1 MRCAKCDRNM
11 VGEDEEEADVKNAD
25 CSERALYRKIIF
37 RDGGMAR
44 FVEKYIKLNED
55 EKVAWVRQEE
65 IHDGMGDV
73 EYTFVVTVYKP
84 ISQNEYDKM
93 GEKKRN
99 KYKGQ
104 KLYMVEG

>member
-1 MRCAKCDRNM
+1 M
-11 VGEDEEEADVKNAD
+11 VGEDEEEADVKNAG

-73 EYTFVVTVYKP
+73 EYTFVVTVYKT